1 MSNPDVTIL
10 IPNYKTPELT
20 KMCLRLIRKHTDRS
34 HIRVIVID
42 NNSADASL
50 DYLRSLSWITL
61 IERPTYPEE
70 TPSLSHSRALDE
82 AMQQVTTPY
91 VLSIHTDTFIRR
103 DDWLDFLLDKINAH
117 DNIAGVGSWK
127 LEVKPWIKRVLKKIE
142 FTLQS
147 LYFPLTGKGYGKLA
161 GKGDNFLYLR
171 SHCALYRTD
180 LLWKYNLSFSQ
191 ENDTAGRIMH
201 KKLVEHGYEMCF
213 LPPETLIK
221 YLVHLNHAT
230 MLLNA
235 GLGIAKKRKR
245 AIGLKRIQQIFN
257 EFNAE
262 QILVDA
268 SLDK

>member
-1 MSNPDVTIL
+1 MSKPEVTIL
-10 IPNYKTPELT
+10 IPNYKTPDIT
-20 KMCLRLIRKHTDRS
+20 KICLRLIHKHTDTSRI
-34 HIRVIVID
+34 HVIAID
-42 NNSADASL
+42 NNSGDASL
-50 DYLRSLSWITL
+50 DYLRSLEWITL

-82 AMQQVTTPY
+82 AMEQVTTPY

-103 DDWLDFLLDKINAH
+103 DDWLDFLLDKIKAN
-117 DNIAGVGSWK
+117 DNIAAVGSWK

-147 LYFPLTGKGYGKLA
+147 FYFPLIGKGYGKLE

-180 LLWKYNLSFSQ
+180 LLRKYNLKFSQ
-191 ENDTAGRIMH
+191 EKDTAGRIMH
-201 KKLVEHGYEMCF
+201 KKLVEHGHEMCF
-213 LPPETLIK
+213 LASEKLIQ

-230 MLLNA
+230 MLLNEE
-235 GLGIAKKRKR
+235 LGINRKRKR
-245 AIGLKRIQQIFN
+245 TVGLQRIEKIFN
-257 EFNAE
+257 EFNAT
-262 QILVDA
+262 QILSDT